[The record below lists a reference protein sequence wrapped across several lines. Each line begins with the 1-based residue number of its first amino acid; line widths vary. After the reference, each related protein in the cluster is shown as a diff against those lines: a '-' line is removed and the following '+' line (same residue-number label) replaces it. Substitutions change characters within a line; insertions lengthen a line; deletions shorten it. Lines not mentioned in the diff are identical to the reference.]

1 MNASPQNKDRTRRYS
16 DIIERLARLEL
27 FSISSEIPDGA
38 VRMVHDEATV
48 ALSIA
53 EFIDLNAERA
63 RLSKEIDKLNK
74 DIDGIDRKLANEQF
88 LAKAPPEVVDEQ
100 RERRAESENVIARL
114 QDALS
119 TLSEIG

>member
-1 MNASPQNKDRTRRYS
+1 SPQNKDRTRRYS